1 MANVQIPN
9 LPAAIALNGSEEIPA
24 VQAGTTVRIT
34 AGQLTQFVSSS
45 TAAGGVN
52 DGVQYNFNG
61 VLASNS
67 HFTTDG
73 IGNVAITGSDSNYP
87 SDGTLTITVFGQDDG
102 QATALTLFD
111 NSSGA
116 DGVTQIFKTSG
127 FYPDTQVSLNL
138 DSESGLFSI
147 TDDMSG
153 ANILSYTNT
162 TALTLS
168 NGVIPITLDAYIVA
182 QTTIPVESLT
192 LVQGAR
198 AFVTNSANP
207 AVGNFGVEVVAGGS
221 YTVPVW
227 CDGSTWYIG

>member
-1 MANVQIPN
+1 MANIQIPN

-34 AGQLTQFVSSS
+34 AGQLTQFVSAS
-45 TAAGGVN
+45 TTAGGIY
-52 DGVQYNFNG
+52 DGVQYNLSG
-61 VLASNS
+61 VLASNAN
-67 HFTTDG
+67 FTTDG
-73 IGNVAITGSDSNYP
+73 LGNVVIAGDGYGN
-87 SDGTLTITVFGQDDG
+87 GTLSITVNGEDSGQV
-102 QATALTLFD
+102 TALTLLD
-111 NSSGA
+111 NSNGA

-127 FYPDTQVSLNL
+127 SYPNTQVSLNL
-138 DSESGLFSI
+138 DSEFGLFSI

-168 NGVIPITLDAYIVA
+168 NGVIPITLDAPIVA